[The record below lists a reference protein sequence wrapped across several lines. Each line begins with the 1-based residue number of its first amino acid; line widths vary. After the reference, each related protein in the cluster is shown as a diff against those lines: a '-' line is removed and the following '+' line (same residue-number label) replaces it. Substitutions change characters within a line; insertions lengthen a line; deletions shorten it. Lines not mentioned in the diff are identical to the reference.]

1 LTVHRE
7 MHSEGSRASRDS
19 RGRLNL
25 FQLKRQSGEGN
36 RNEEVVERRCRKV
49 VFTSADKFP
58 RWEIERTGNGL
69 KKTREPQR
77 LSEQWRGNP
86 EKSKGYSKLEA
97 TRELELSPAH
107 IHDQRRGNG
116 VRQKPVGRKSEKN
129 SELRSK
135 GARRPAPKQCER
147 QTRTD
152 QRRWARSAKRSPPG
166 PWHAPRV
173 RPEAAG

>member
-1 LTVHRE
+1 VALQRRTGRHRLIKK
-7 MHSEGSRASRDS
+7 MSG
-19 RGRLNL
+19 RG
-25 FQLKRQSGEGN
+25 GEGAKPGEIRRAQGESLETARAADRGGPEAG
-36 RNEEVVERRCRKV
+36 RNSEDGQKARKV

-135 GARRPAPKQCER
+135 GARRLLGL
-147 QTRTD
+147 
-152 QRRWARSAKRSPPG
+152 ARAS
-166 PWHAPRV
+166 RV
-173 RPEAAG
+173 EATLRPQGGGRD

>member
-1 LTVHRE
+1 MVPDYSRVFRRSQRPETFFQRLSH
-7 MHSEGSRASRDS
+7 RASESQDFGS
-19 RGRLNL
+19 KW
-25 FQLKRQSGEGN
+25 F
-36 RNEEVVERRCRKV
+36 RKV

-135 GARRPAPKQCER
+135 GARRLLVSPGTENQS
-147 QTRTD
+147 
-152 QRRWARSAKRSPPG
+152 RWLR
-166 PWHAPRV
+166 
-173 RPEAAG
+173 